1 MTWNRQACSFSRR
14 NRARVL
20 PTKATKLLPP
30 KIRGGGAP
38 KRRNCPVGPR
48 HASDVAIRMR
58 FGRRPRVQRNA
69 LAFRR
74 STAAL
79 IRLLPL
85 TQLRAAFLEPPGA
98 NGRTLPGASAAS
110 SSRTGHS
117 AGQAGPRSRPGAVCE
132 TARGHRACP
141 ASQIAS
147 GMHPSTGRLM
157 ALLPELSRVSTTNEI
172 ARGAF
177 VSSGKHV
184 AFARGVFDFAR
195 PGAAGSAS
203 MHVTAEKIRWL
214 TAESALRSPHPTR

>member
-1 MTWNRQACSFSRR
+1 MT
-14 NRARVL
+14 RVL
-20 PTKATKLLPP
+20 VLATHPRPRLADQSHDFFASK
-30 KIRGGGAP
+30 KIKGGGAP

-48 HASDVAIRMR
+48 HANRCCHLLALRA
-58 FGRRPRVQRNA
+58 RPRVQRDA

-79 IRLLPL
+79 AEAL
-85 TQLRAAFLEPPGA
+85 TPQLSSGPRFLEPPGA

-110 SSRTGHS
+110 SSRTGRS
-117 AGQAGPRSRPGAVCE
+117 AGRAGPRSRPGAVCE

-157 ALLPELSRVSTTNEI
+157 ALLSELSRVSTTNEI

-177 VSSGKHV
+177 VSG
-184 AFARGVFDFAR
+184 G
-195 PGAAGSAS
+195 
-203 MHVTAEKIRWL
+203 
-214 TAESALRSPHPTR
+214 